1 MEIVPTINTCKMT
14 NLQYFLKELNLL
26 REKYLIANE
35 KREQFNIFT
44 TLLDPYNTEVELH
57 SRFMSSLLDPKG
69 NHRMGTT
76 SIEILLEELGSEMPI
91 TPNIEVIPNNEKWT
105 EHKEIDILIID
116 RVAKNALIIENKIN
130 ARDSNHDDR
139 GQLEGYYQQLMS
151 EGIPADNIEVYYLT
165 LDRHEPSAES
175 LNTNGETPE
184 LAEKV
189 QCIDYGTEITNWLK
203 SLVKEAYNAPFLRE
217 SINQYINLINNMTGN
232 IEIEERLELM
242 SLVGKNKD
250 NLESAKLLLENFK
263 HICWHTIDC
272 FNREL
277 QEDLESQK
285 ITILEAPDEETIT
298 WVVHGGPKQRN
309 VPFNYEFEGKDG
321 LVWTLEADL
330 NDVNGFYIGLSK
342 EKNKKLTKEQKQG
355 IKEYVAD
362 NNLDK
367 NEYWYFWKY
376 LSHNYDVPTLYLW
389 DFVEPSCDTFDLINE
404 SARKSIIDSYVKIIK
419 KELKKAF

>member
-1 MEIVPTINTCKMT
+1 MQKVEIVPTINTSKMT

-105 EHKEIDILIID
+105 EHKENDILIID

-139 GQLEGYYQQLMS
+139 GQLEGYYQQLIS

-242 SLVGKNKD
+242 S
-250 NLESAKLLLENFK
+250 
-263 HICWHTIDC
+263 
-272 FNREL
+272 
-277 QEDLESQK
+277 
-285 ITILEAPDEETIT
+285 
-298 WVVHGGPKQRN
+298 
-309 VPFNYEFEGKDG
+309 
-321 LVWTLEADL
+321 
-330 NDVNGFYIGLSK
+330 
-342 EKNKKLTKEQKQG
+342 
-355 IKEYVAD
+355 
-362 NNLDK
+362 
-367 NEYWYFWKY
+367 
-376 LSHNYDVPTLYLW
+376 
-389 DFVEPSCDTFDLINE
+389 
-404 SARKSIIDSYVKIIK
+404 
-419 KELKKAF
+419 

>member
-1 MEIVPTINTCKMT
+1 MT

-26 REKYLIANE
+26 REKYLIANDN
-35 KREQFNIFT
+35 REQFNLFT

-57 SRFMSSLLDPKG
+57 SRFISSLLDPKG
-69 NHRMGTT
+69 NHRLGTT
-76 SIEILLEELGSEMPI
+76 AIELLLEELGSKMPI
-91 TPNIEVIPNNEKWT
+91 TPNIEVIPNNEIWT

-116 RVAKNALIIENKIN
+116 RTAKNAVIIENKIN
-130 ARDSNHDDR
+130 ASDSNHDDR
-139 GQLEGYYQQLMS
+139 GQLEGYYQQIIS

-175 LNTNGETPE
+175 VNTNGDTPE
-184 LAEKV
+184 LKDKYK
-189 QCIDYGTEITNWLK
+189 CIDYGTEITNWLN

-232 IEIEERLELM
+232 LEIDERLELM

-277 QEDLESQK
+277 QEALENQK
-285 ITILEAPDEETIT
+285 IVVVEAPDEDTIT
-298 WVVHGGPKQRN
+298 SIVHGGPIQRK
-309 VPFNYEFEGKDG
+309 VPFYYELEGKDG

-330 NDVNGFYIGLSK
+330 NNVNGFYLGLAK
-342 EKNKKLTKEQKQG
+342 ESNKKLTKEQKHS
-355 IKEYVAD
+355 IKEYVSE
-362 NNLDK
+362 NNIDHDA
-367 NEYWYFWKY
+367 NWYLWKY
-376 LSHNYDVPTLYLW
+376 LSHHNDVPTLYLW
-389 DFVEPSCDTFDLINE
+389 DFLQPNCGTFDLISE

-419 KELKKAF
+419 KELKLTF